1 MTPISALIKQ
11 FYSLP
16 RYLCYRSYGDGNLIQ
31 KTDETAIPKRR
42 DCRFSLSVFNGF
54 GQKM

>member
-1 MTPISALIKQ
+1 VSN
-11 FYSLP
+11 FYDAGITI
-16 RYLCYRSYGDGNLIQ
+16 YGNGDGNLIQ
-31 KTDETAIPKRR
+31 KADETAIPKRR